1 MRLIEG
7 LVLRPLGQEYIVT
20 GEGLA
25 RIDFSK
31 VISMNASAAYLW
43 KEVQGRDFS
52 ADELARLLTGRY
64 EVDDETARADAA
76 KLLDTWR
83 NAGLIEE

>member
-1 MRLIEG
+1 MRLLEG

-76 KLLDTWR
+76 KLLNTWR